1 MVDLIYYAVIFYMLH
16 LFLRMSFSLHKV
28 PFMAFTYTGGDTSQL
43 TELSARMGLASD
55 NLRQSLPIFLAFALL
70 SVFLEVD
77 NLLYAQ
83 IWLGFRIVYLIGAI
97 FNLYKFKMVRPLI
110 WIPSIIALLQMGSN
124 LVA

>member
-1 MVDLIYYAVIFYMLH
+1 
-16 LFLRMSFSLHKV
+16 
-28 PFMAFTYTGGDTSQL
+28 MAFTYTGGDTSQL